1 MIIIQKILRKGSLK
15 MTDILEKMK
24 GFMKNSVDIDFK
36 FGESVP
42 CGGSKFG
49 GRPDV
54 PEGFEW
60 TVFDDMPLSFIAQF
74 DLSEVSAYDKDGLLP
89 KEGVLSFF
97 YEIDSMGMDW
107 GFDPKTEGCAR
118 VFYFPPEAK
127 LSPAPFPEEL
137 EEEYRLPEA
146 KAVMSSKMFY
156 PDPCDDTEEYGLTEE
171 EEDEYFDAYD
181 EISDELPGRISKL
194 LGHPNLIQDS
204 IPLECELVSRGIY
217 TGSGYPEI
225 TEEMKEAA
233 KEWVLV
239 FQLDSFDD
247 ECNLMFGDDGRI
259 YWYIKKSDLAN
270 KRFDKAHLV
279 LQCY

>member
-1 MIIIQKILRKGSLK
+1 MS
-15 MTDILEKMK
+15 DILEKMK
-24 GFMKNSVDIDFK
+24 GFMKNSVDIDFR

-60 TVFDDMPLSFIAQF
+60 AVYNDMPLSFIAQF
-74 DLSEVSAYDKDGLLP
+74 DLSEVSAYDKDGILP

-97 YEIDSMGMDW
+97 YELESMEW

-118 VFYFPPEAK
+118 VYYFPPETK

-156 PDPCDDTEEYGLTEE
+156 PDPSNYEDDEYVLTDEEI
-171 EEDEYFDAYD
+171 DEYFDAYE
-181 EISDELPGRISKL
+181 EISDEYPARINKL

-217 TGSGYPEI
+217 TGSGNPTI
-225 TEEMKEAA
+225 TEEMKKAA
-233 KEWVLV
+233 KEWVLL
-239 FQLDSFDD
+239 FQLDSFDND
-247 ECNLMFGDDGRI
+247 DCGLMFGDDGRI
-259 YWYIKKSDLAN
+259 YWYIKKDDLAN